1 MYSFNRIAATIAAA
15 SVAVAPN
22 AHASSFEAHQ
32 QLWATLASTGIEL
45 KLNPAE
51 CAEEPNTYGWYS
63 GVQDELVI
71 CQELS
76 TTPGEEA
83 PWTAEDLD
91 TLRHEAHHFVQDC
104 MRGAPMDHDLG
115 VVYEQPLELA
125 KDVLSL
131 TRRATIISLYE
142 KYGAEVVV
150 LELEA
155 FAVASLNDPAEQVRD
170 IQNFCF

>member
-1 MYSFNRIAATIAAA
+1 MNIKSIAATIAAA

-32 QLWATLASTGIEL
+32 QLWATLASTGLEL

-51 CAEEPNTYGWYS
+51 CAEEPNIFGWYS

-76 TTPGEEA
+76 TTPGEEVA
-83 PWTAEDLD
+83 WTAEDLD

-131 TRRATIISLYE
+131 THRATIVSLYE
-142 KYGAEVVV
+142 KYGSKVVV

-155 FAVASLNDPAEQVRD
+155 FAVAAINDPAEQVRD
-170 IQNFCF
+170 IKAFCF